1 MLPLEQPTASAAQQS
16 FELQRVD
23 FVSPEAG
30 GRIGAVSAG
39 NPLWAAT
46 WQLAKIGA
54 LRSDE
59 WRAFMLRLRGSQRTF
74 LARDIARPFPLA
86 FIGGFAGMSRAGG
99 GSFSG
104 AAVAWSQSIS
114 ADGDAVLTLSGLP
127 GNMAFAV
134 GDYVGFRWGDGDG
147 RRALTRVVVRA
158 TSSASGVVALIVEPP
173 VPTLVV
179 PAGATAHLDRPAC
192 VMRLVPGQ
200 SDMGPIDRR
209 LAVTSAKITAVQDLR
224 P

>member
-1 MLPLEQPTASAAQQS
+1 MLPLEQPPASAAQQS

-23 FVSPEAG
+23 FISPEAG
-30 GRIGAVSAG
+30 GRVGAVSAG

-46 WQLAKIGA
+46 WQIGKIGA

-86 FIGGFAGMSRAGG
+86 YLGGFGGMSRAGG
-99 GSFSG
+99 GAFSG
-104 AAVAWSQSIS
+104 AAVSWSQAIS
-114 ADGDAVLTLSGLP
+114 TDGDAILTLSGLP
-127 GNMAFAV
+127 ASMAFAV

-147 RRALTRVVVRA
+147 RRTLARVVVPA
-158 TSSASGVVALIVEPP
+158 VASTGGVAALTVEPP

-179 PAGATAHLDRPAC
+179 PAGAVAHLDRPAC

-200 SDMGPIDRR
+200 SDLGPIDRR
-209 LAVTSAKITAVQDLR
+209 LAVTGGKISAVQDLR